1 MNIPHKQLSVDI
13 NRKNQYTIDFISHV
27 NDKDVRYIDVTF
39 NAGGTPITLEE
50 GCTATVTYVS
60 EGVLI
65 DQAAECTVSGSTV
78 VIGVDSEKV
87 ENLRSGILE
96 VQPKVVDPNGRIL
109 TMQIPILV
117 RISPD
122 IAEHGQ
128 VDDDSLGSYA
138 EVVRE
143 IAAARGDYPDLKD
156 RLDHTG
162 APTDEQVA
170 TAVSEWLDDHPEAT
184 TTVEDGAVTA
194 AKLGSGAVT
203 AAKLGSDVNTI
214 LDGKVIK
221 PSTSPNGT
229 NGQLLRTKGDGTT
242 EWVDVGLPTDAQTA
256 EAVSDW
262 LDDHPEATTTVE
274 DGSITTAKLHSGVID
289 STLSTQGAA
298 AEAKKTGDVKNAAEI
313 NRNNISE
320 IVEIQNSFN
329 SYSSLDLIGLRTATG
344 AEVSSD
350 TLWSTGF
357 IYLGTGYTHVVL
369 NYTAFKACF
378 YTASQTHIS
387 TNEANSTAYAIPDT
401 AVYCRF
407 SFKKASVS
415 FNVSDLKITAKVGSS
430 QPTTTK
436 PFILREENI
445 KIPAVEA
452 QSIVNDNNSLYVI
465 DFKNRLYVR
474 GGQGWANNPTR
485 LGSQA
490 VIKSVNNIKLT
501 ISAGYLL
508 SCTFFSSAVASVE
521 NETGR
526 HSGWVS
532 ETVIEKGQYFI
543 INIKKADESAI
554 SPSEADNLN
563 ISYDDTE
570 LYNHMSALENLENN
584 SSLLTWEIGSIYQST
599 GTNYDENHYAIRTPS
614 SKKIHLAANTVVK
627 STNPDIISV
636 FAFEYDAAG
645 TFVARHG
652 TTGNK
657 TVTLPNEGYYRVAVL
672 KAYNGTEITE
682 NTISLYSADTAI
694 LGQTLNELLQPFT
707 TYSRGVKGE
716 KIDLKRQTYEIQQMP
731 YNLPSSGVEGI
742 ISRQD
747 FAIYNGVLF
756 QLYDSDYVVLINL
769 SDGTRIAGYE
779 ISCAHGNSCQFSNE
793 FYSENDTYP
802 LLYCFGYGDNK
813 VYVNRVT
820 DSGATLVRTYKL
832 DTEGYRFSGGID
844 CINNRLVTI
853 HYHLNYSS
861 IATDNYNIVT
871 VWDLN
876 KTTQNG
882 DGTLTPEIIKQT
894 AIDFIPTIQGCK
906 WFKDRLFINNGY
918 YPEGRNFP
926 VNIKAMTTDGT
937 ITTLIDDLP
946 VSVSQSEGEGIDFY
960 YQNGK
965 YTMYISTYSLY
976 RVVFSE

>member
-1 MNIPHKQLSVDI
+1 MLKLQFELEYQKI
-13 NRKNQYTIDFISHV
+13 NLVNRWETVAADSKNYLVASFSTISDDWITPITAIFT
-27 NDKDVRYIDVTF
+27 NDKDEQPYAVVVGADS
-39 NAGGTPITLEE
+39 TLESNE
-50 GCTATVTYVS
+50 CYVPWEVLKDESNVYVSAYCGNLHTTVTAQFHVYKSGYADGETPSPPSPTVYDAIMQAITNLQNGKQDKLTAGENITIENNEIS
-60 EGVLI
+60 ARDTNNYNDLSNRPQINGVTLSGNKTDDDLGVQSKI
-65 DQAAECTVSGSTV
+65 D
-78 VIGVDSEKV
+78 
-87 ENLRSGILE
+87 NLHKLSSDL
-96 VQPKVVDPNGRIL
+96 
-109 TMQIPILV
+109 
-117 RISPD
+117 
-122 IAEHGQ
+122 
-128 VDDDSLGSYA
+128 VDDTDQTNKFVTDTDKTNWNNKLSSA
-138 EVVRE
+138 N
-143 IAAARGDYPDLKD
+143 
-156 RLDHTG
+156 G
-162 APTDEQVA
+162 AVKSSNIDN
-170 TAVSEWLDDHPEAT
+170 
-184 TTVEDGAVTA
+184 GAVTT
-194 AKLGSGAVT
+194 AKLASDAVT
-203 AAKLGSDVNTI
+203 TEKLASSSVT
-214 LDGKVIK
+214 L
-221 PSTSPNGT
+221 
-229 NGQLLRTKGDGTT
+229 
-242 EWVDVGLPTDAQTA
+242 
-256 EAVSDW
+256 
-262 LDDHPEATTTVE
+262 
-274 DGSITTAKLHSGVID
+274 AKLHSGVID

-320 IVEIQNSFN
+320 IVEIQNLFDP
-329 SYSSLDLIGLRTATG
+329 YGSLDLIGLRTATG

-369 NYTAFKACF
+369 NYTAYKACF

-387 TNEANSTAYAIPDT
+387 TNDGNSTAYAIPDT

-657 TVTLPNEGYYRVAVL
+657 TVTLPNEGYYRVAVF
-672 KAYNGTEITE
+672 KASNGTEITE

-926 VNIKAMTTDGT
+926 VNIKAMTIDGT

-965 YTMYISTYSLY
+965 YTMYMSTYSLY